1 MPNVSSRRPRLR
13 RKILLKSRRLKPLNK
28 RKRLLKRNYLMMM
41 SSKFKLKKSLRPY
54 PRIKKEDW
62 RNNRK
67 SHLQKRIRSPKK
79 KKLRSKSKYRSHRL
93 NQRCLR
99 RLNPK
104 NKENLIWKN
113 RNPLLLPSLNHQ
125 LKLMKV
131 RKILVKMPNVS
142 LKKPRQRSKSPKKR
156 VSSKFFDL
164 LFNRVS
170 MAIAKKRPPKALQ
183 KITTALIILNYLAKT
198 QNHKS
203 TPS

>member
-1 MPNVSSRRPRLR
+1 MPNVSSRRLRLR

-142 LKKPRQRSKSPKKR
+142 LKKPRQRSKSLRKR

>member
-1 MPNVSSRRPRLR
+1 MPNVSSRRLRLR

-54 PRIKKEDW
+54 PRIKKEGW

-67 SHLQKRIRSPKK
+67 SHLQNRIRSPKK
-79 KKLRSKSKYRSHRL
+79 KKLRSKSKYRSHWL
-93 NQRCLR
+93 IQRCLR

-113 RNPLLLPSLNHQ
+113 RNPLLLPSHNHQ

-131 RKILVKMPNVS
+131 RKILVKMPSVS